1 MVKLVKRQTWQ
12 QHEAERAAIV
22 REATRPMSP
31 PRAKASS
38 ARNPPGS
45 TTAASQAGP
54 SRRLPSPAPGHPI
67 ATSSP
72 VGSRFVGTIPKI
84 RQASNNSYQAVQED
98 RSRTRAKCGFTG
110 GRARSNSRH
119 SNSSRSSTPH
129 QPHQGQ
135 IQHGSAGPRDRL
147 GNRVS
152 HPPQQQHSRRLG
164 AGQPARPQ
172 GYRSRVDGHNRSL
185 VDQDSTYDWELDE
198 QWEDEEER

>member
-1 MVKLVKRQTWQ
+1 M
-12 QHEAERAAIV
+12 
-22 REATRPMSP
+22 
-31 PRAKASS
+31 
-38 ARNPPGS
+38 
-45 TTAASQAGP
+45 
-54 SRRLPSPAPGHPI
+54 
-67 ATSSP
+67 
-72 VGSRFVGTIPKI
+72 GTIPKI
-84 RQASNNSYQAVQED
+84 RQASNSYQAVQED

-185 VDQDSTYDWELDE
+185 VDQDSTYDWELEE